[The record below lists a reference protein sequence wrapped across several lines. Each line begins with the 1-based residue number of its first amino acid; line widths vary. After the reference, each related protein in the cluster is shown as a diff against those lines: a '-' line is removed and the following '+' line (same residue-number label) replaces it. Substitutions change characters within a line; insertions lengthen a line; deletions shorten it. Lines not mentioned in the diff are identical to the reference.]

1 MNDYKISKE
10 DLQVEQGEQREEI
23 TELKDFLFVAC
34 AVLACCCVGAVV
46 IKRRYKLVPMQQPF
60 ITAPDGSEGPSGP
73 APPPPSTLHPPPR
86 PSRGLTILVGELL
99 HCATCRG
106 RRRRRRRRLCA
117 GHPPKSEEADGWLRP
132 GCCADA
138 STDQPVIGAATG

>member
-73 APPPPSTLHPPPR
+73 APPPPSTLRPAPPAASQSWSVSSCIVQPAAAGAGGGGGG
-86 PSRGLTILVGELL
+86 SALDIL
-99 HCATCRG
+99 
-106 RRRRRRRRLCA
+106 RRA
-117 GHPPKSEEADGWLRP
+117 KKPTGGYDP
-132 GCCADA
+132 
-138 STDQPVIGAATG
+138 GAAPMQAPTNL